1 MIIKIEK
8 GVKLPLLPDCVM
20 VTGEEDYDFDL
31 LFGKS
36 TYLQAVRLYDK
47 FNGKLGQ
54 IHQFVVNK
62 LSADDKIKGV
72 ATRFISLLPDE
83 IASIGPMIM
92 YLVKYCKVD
101 WDNAT
106 NEDLIGYMHIF
117 SQMYDLNALI
127 NVDINTLNDIGLSD
141 TLLNSYKNSWEVI
154 IREFEGVH
162 NDMEFATKVIEA
174 AINKMVLEMPTVVSA
189 APASNVIPAPV
200 PSAVPVPMSQAYSPD
215 PVPVEEKKEEDDDA
229 PQYVD
234 DEGNPVDIDFSF
246 LADLKPATIGG
257 GEKKEEKKDEG
268 KKDEEVPI
276 PEPEPVKEEPKT
288 IGSSLDVDQRKAEA
302 AENNKILQNYGLAG
316 YVFT

>member
-36 TYLQAVRLYDK
+36 TYLQAIRLYDK

-54 IHQFVVNK
+54 IHQFVMNK
-62 LSADDKIKGV
+62 LNADDKMKNI
-72 ATRFISLLPDE
+72 ASRFISLLPDE
-83 IASIGPMIM
+83 IASVGPMIM

-117 SQMYDLNALI
+117 SQMYDLNALV

-154 IREFEGVH
+154 IREFEGIH
-162 NDMEFATKVIEA
+162 NDMEFATKVVEA
-174 AINKMVLEMPTVVSA
+174 AINKMVLEMPAVA
-189 APASNVIPAPV
+189 AVAPVSNVIPAPI
-200 PSAVPVPMSQAYSPD
+200 PSAAPVPMSQAYSPD
-215 PVPVEEKKEEDDDA
+215 PVPVEEKDDDDA

-246 LADLKPATIGG
+246 LADLKPATIGV
-257 GEKKEEKKDEG
+257 EKKEDKKEEEKK
-268 KKDEEVPI
+268 EEVPI
-276 PEPEPVKEEPKT
+276 PDPEPAKEEPKS

>member
-36 TYLQAVRLYDK
+36 TYLQAIRLYDK

-54 IHQFVVNK
+54 IHQFVMNK
-62 LSADDKIKGV
+62 LNADDKMKNI
-72 ATRFISLLPDE
+72 ASRFIELLPDE
-83 IASIGPMIM
+83 IASVGPMIM

-117 SQMYDLNALI
+117 SQMYDLNALV

-154 IREFEGVH
+154 IREFEGIH
-162 NDMEFATKVIEA
+162 NDMEFATKVVEA
-174 AINKMVLEMPTVVSA
+174 AINKMVLEMPAVA
-189 APASNVIPAPV
+189 AVAPVSNVIPAPI
-200 PSAVPVPMSQAYSPD
+200 PSAAPVPMSQAYSPD
-215 PVPVEEKKEEDDDA
+215 PVPVEEKDDDA

-246 LADLKPATIGG
+246 LADLKPATIGA
-257 GEKKEEKKDEG
+257 EKKEEKKEEE
-268 KKDEEVPI
+268 KEEEVPI
-276 PEPEPVKEEPKT
+276 PDPEPAKEEPKS